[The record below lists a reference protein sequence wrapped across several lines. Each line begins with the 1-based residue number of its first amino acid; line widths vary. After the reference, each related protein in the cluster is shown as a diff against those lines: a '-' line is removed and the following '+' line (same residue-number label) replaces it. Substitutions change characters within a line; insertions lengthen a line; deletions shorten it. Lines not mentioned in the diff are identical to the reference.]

1 MIEDDSYFALLL
13 AQYLKR
19 YNIEI
24 TNYEDPYLGLSV
36 DLNQYVLLL
45 LDLTLPG
52 MDGLDVC
59 KEVLQKYQLPIII
72 SSARSDTEDKIK
84 GLRLGVDD
92 YLPKPYDPEEMYLRI
107 ISVLKRYNNINK
119 QDSEDKIFLDEK
131 KESIILNKEKLNLT
145 PAEYSILR
153 LLILNLGVTVSKGDI
168 LYDKNGS
175 VLGSDGSLSV
185 ILNRLRK
192 KLKGNA
198 SIKTIRGIGYKLII

>member
-1 MIEDDSYFALLL
+1 MIEDDSYFASLL
-13 AQYLKR
+13 AQYLEK

-36 DLNQYVLLL
+36 AIDQYALLL

-59 KEVLQKYQLPIII
+59 KEVLKKYQLPIII
-72 SSARSDTEDKIK
+72 SSARNDSEDKIK

-107 ISVLKRYNNINK
+107 ISVLKRYNNIDEK
-119 QDSEDKIFLDEK
+119 DSDDKVSLDEE
-131 KESIILNKEKLNLT
+131 KEIIMINGEKLNLT

-153 LLILNLGVTVSKGDI
+153 LLILNLGTTVSKGDI
-168 LYDKNGS
+168 LYNKNGS
-175 VLGSDGSLSV
+175 VLGSNGSLSV

-192 KLKGNA
+192 KLRGNA